1 MALQADAFTSL
12 NEQIRLQS
20 VGADC
25 GQSFISLKDIVDSS
39 LASLEVD
46 ANSKLRTALAAQ
58 NATNEKLEGLLLS
71 TQEETL
77 NDIAEFVGIE
87 DFSDFKDPITI
98 AAESAG
104 SLVDFPELFGAIS
117 ATSTGIL
124 GSVGATTGILD
135 PENANQLTKNVLNYG
150 KTGGC
155 GGGLEG
161 ASAVWGATL
170 TGYSTAIQ
178 SKIDKLSND
187 VTKFANTLRKFGKK
201 LGSSVNP
208 EPGQKP
214 TGLIDDSDKGTIAD
228 GLLGIGL
235 QTFEFA
241 IRQEAFILKDMMRV
255 AKKLRDALNDMRP
268 SDYKLD
274 HAQLTNTAKQLLL
287 VAEANLATVNDSLS
301 RGGALPRVNYDF
313 AKEKVEIARQLL
325 KLDTGDSWK
334 DVYKVVPS
342 KRALKVVYYMAHLQ
356 LLIKTFEKIAER
368 NQERNTNFNAYKTE
382 FEAKT
387 SGIDYLYGPIVN
399 LARCQIKKVVADMN
413 ATMRQDKLVS
423 YLLKEKKWYAQLSI
437 IRGILKSVKELD
449 RVKRQLSRDITIDGK
464 KIADGEKLFKIDFD
478 MGQVTSGYIGSTSAA
493 EVIADAKRFLE
504 IANQKLHKNI
514 PAKEVVTKIPAAPAA
529 ELTLGTTSESPGTKV
544 FLPAKPARSVTVS
557 YIDTFYLQ
565 FEYRITKYM
574 SERKNFSGSLLA
586 DTFGKLL
593 PEGLQGALS
602 DLTSKI
608 GPLQDALN
616 KIGEAGEYI
625 SGAQQF
631 LTLLDENGF
640 DLAAKGLREG
650 DLRQFFDA
658 NAISANL
665 ASQIGDVT
673 GIAIDCAIKKQ
684 DYTKAAQLQKLAD
697 KSGRDQRSRML
708 AYNILYASDEQYA
721 QILLSTYYPELN
733 L

>member
-1 MALQADAFTSL
+1 MALQPDALTSI
-12 NEQIRLQS
+12 NEQLRIQS

-25 GQSFISLKDIVDSS
+25 GQSFVTLRDVIDPTLESLN
-39 LASLEVD
+39 VD
-46 ANSKLRTALAAQ
+46 ANSKIRTALAAQ
-58 NATNEKLEGLLLS
+58 KSTNTKLSGLLSS
-71 TQEETL
+71 TADETL
-77 NDIAEFVGIE
+77 SSIE
-87 DFSDFKDPITI
+87 DFLGVDDIDDFGS
-98 AAESAG
+98 AVGSVAEATG
-104 SLVDFPELFGAIS
+104 EFINFPELFSAIS

-135 PENANQLTKNVLNYG
+135 PENANQLAKNVLDYG
-150 KTGGC
+150 KNGGC
-155 GGGLEG
+155 SGGVGG
-161 ASAVWGATL
+161 ATAAWGATL
-170 TGYSTAIQ
+170 NSYSSAIQ
-178 SKIDKLSND
+178 SKIDKLNAD
-187 VTKFANTLRKFGKK
+187 INKFTNALLKFGKK
-201 LGSSVNP
+201 LGSAVSP
-208 EPGQKP
+208 EPGQQP
-214 TGLIDDSDKGTIAD
+214 AGLIGDDDKATIAD
-228 GLLGIGL
+228 GLLAIGL
-235 QTFEFA
+235 QTFEFG
-241 IRQEAFILKDMMRV
+241 IRQEAFVLKDMMRV
-255 AKKLRDALNDMRP
+255 AKKLRDALNAMRD

-274 HAQLTNTAKQLLL
+274 HAQLTNTVKQLLM
-287 VAEANLATVNDSLS
+287 VADANLGTVNASLS
-301 RGGALPRVNYDF
+301 RGGALPKANYDF
-313 AKEKVEIARQLL
+313 AKQRVEIARQLL

-342 KRALKVVYYMAHLQ
+342 KRALKVIYYMAHLK
-356 LLIKTFEKIAER
+356 LLIKTFENIAER
-368 NQERNTNFNAYKTE
+368 NQVRNTNFNSYKTA

-387 SGIDYLYGPIVN
+387 SGIDYLFGPVVN
-399 LARCQIKKVVADMN
+399 LARCRIKSTVADMN
-413 ATMRQDKLVS
+413 ATLRQDKLVT
-423 YLLKEKKWYAQLSI
+423 YLLKEKRWYAELSV
-437 IRGILKSVKELD
+437 IRGILKSVKELE
-449 RVKRQLSRDITIDGK
+449 RVKKQLSRDITINGK
-464 KIADGEKLFKIDFD
+464 KIADGEKLFKVDFD

-514 PAKEVVTKIPAAPAA
+514 PAREIVTRIPAAPAA
-529 ELTLGTTSESPGTKV
+529 TLTLGTSSTSPGTQV
-544 FLPAKPARSVTVS
+544 ALPARPERTVTIS
-557 YIDTFYLQ
+557 YIDSFYLQ
-565 FEYRITKYM
+565 FEYRISKYM

-608 GPLQDALN
+608 APLQNALD
-616 KIGEAGEYI
+616 KLGEYGEYI

-650 DLRQFFDA
+650 DISQFFDA

-673 GIAIDCAIKKQ
+673 SLAIDCATKKE
-684 DYTKAAQLQKLAD
+684 DYTKVAQLQKLAN

-708 AYNILYASDEQYA
+708 AYNVLYASDEQYV